1 MATSTSPTVSSSV
14 HADPSADGAG
24 NGNGIESG
32 IGNGS
37 GSASDVALLS
47 ACDVGKYYGDDR
59 TPVLDRVSVDLRD
72 GEFVALLGPSGS
84 GKSTLLR
91 ILAGLIPPSNGEVR
105 IHGVPLVGPNPNVAI
120 VFQSFALF
128 PWLTVLQNVELGLL
142 ASSLTPGQRRDRAL
156 HAIDLIGLDGFEEAF
171 PKELSGGMKQRVGF
185 ARALVVQPEVLFMDE
200 PFSALDVLTGEN
212 LRSELQDLWAARS
225 IPTRAVL
232 LVTHNIDEAVSLADR
247 ILIFGANP
255 GHVRVELKG
264 LPIAERRLKG
274 PARARLVDTI
284 YRVMTNPDADPA
296 TLLEVAP
303 APPVVTRRARRATPA
318 RPRRYQTLPDVGVDD
333 LTGFI
338 QYLASIGGRSN
349 VHDLSRDLQMRMDDL
364 LAIVEATDILGMA
377 DLQERQV
384 LLTPVGMKFADVDLD
399 EEKALF
405 RQLALEHVSLL
416 RYIVR
421 ELEASP
427 THAIEAE
434 RILDDLEHSFSGE
447 EARRQ
452 FETVVDWGR
461 YAELFTY
468 NDADGELRLDEEHRV
483 TPGSLGPAG
492 SDAEP

>member
-1 MATSTSPTVSSSV
+1 MASTVVPPVGAPPTVPPPLPPP
-14 HADPSADGAG
+14 AGGA
-24 NGNGIESG
+24 
-32 IGNGS
+32 
-37 GSASDVALLS
+37 AAAPAAAVTLLA
-47 ACDVGKYYGDDR
+47 ACDVAMYYGDDR
-59 TPVLDRVSVDLRD
+59 TPVLDRVNIELHE

-91 ILAGLIPPSNGEVR
+91 ILSGLIPPSDGRVLVHGE
-105 IHGVPLVGPNPNVAI
+105 PLEGPNPHVAI

-128 PWLTVLQNVELGLL
+128 PWLTVQQNVELGLL
-142 ASSLTPGQRRDRAL
+142 ATALSPAQRRDRAL

-212 LRSELQDLWAARS
+212 LRTELQDLWAERS

-232 LVTHNIDEAVSLADR
+232 LVTHNIDEAVALADR

-255 GHVRVELKG
+255 GHVRAELKG
-264 LPIAERRLKG
+264 LPVADRRAKG
-274 PARARLVDTI
+274 PTRARLVDTI
-284 YRVMTNPDADPA
+284 YRIMTNPDADPA
-296 TLLEVAP
+296 TFMEAAP
-303 APPVVTRRARRATPA
+303 AARERRTGGART
-318 RPRRYQTLPDVGVDD
+318 RRYQTLPDVGIDD
-333 LTGFI
+333 LTGFV

-364 LAIVEATDILGMA
+364 LGIVEATDILGLA
-377 DLQERQV
+377 DLQERSV
-384 LLTPVGMKFADVDLD
+384 LLTPVGMKFADVALD

-405 RQLALEHVSLL
+405 RELALEHVSLL

-427 THAIEAE
+427 THTIEAE

-468 NDADGELRLDEEHRV
+468 NDAAGELRLDEEHRV
-483 TPGSLGPAG
+483 APGSLGPAG
-492 SDAEP
+492 ADTEP